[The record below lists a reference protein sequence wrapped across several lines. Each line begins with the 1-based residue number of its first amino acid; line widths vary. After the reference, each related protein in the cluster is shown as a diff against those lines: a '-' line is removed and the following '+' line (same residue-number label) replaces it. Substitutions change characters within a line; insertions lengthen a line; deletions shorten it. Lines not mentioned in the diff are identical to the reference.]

1 MFSTVGA
8 RFSAVVNADTGTE
21 NPLVPR
27 TRTHES
33 AAAGRADRRAVQ
45 LVVMHDPDIGRLRC
59 GGSERERVLRMNHRT
74 RRCAFV
80 MVALGLAV
88 TVAAC
93 GDDTDQ
99 LPAYE
104 SLEATYQAV
113 DEVVDCSEEAPAPP
127 EKRLPSGGPTGES
140 LMCTNTVEVLWFDT
154 AEARDDVYGLL
165 ASAAGS
171 AGSVYFVEGRNWFV
185 ADFSEVGVGTV
196 PERTIDMEGLAH
208 ALGARYT
215 AEQ

>member
-1 MFSTVGA
+1 MS
-8 RFSAVVNADTGTE
+8 R
-21 NPLVPR
+21 PPCVPI
-27 TRTHES
+27 
-33 AAAGRADRRAVQ
+33 AAPCPSGYWAS
-45 LVVMHDPDIGRLRC
+45 LTPDDYGVAEAK
-59 GGSERERVLRMNHRT
+59 GERVLRMNHR
-74 RRCAFV
+74 RRRWAFV
-80 MVALGLAV
+80 MMALGLAG

-93 GDDTDQ
+93 GDNTEQ

-104 SLEATYQAV
+104 SLAATYQAV
-113 DEVVDCSEEAPAPP
+113 DEVVDCSDDAPAPP

-154 AEARDDVYGLL
+154 AGARDDVYDLL

-185 ADFSEVGVGTV
+185 ADFSEVGVGAV
-196 PERTIDMEGLAH
+196 PKRTIDMEDLAR

-215 AEQ
+215 VE